1 MNSNIKIWTLLL
13 MIILGPSLKAQ
24 DSLTL
29 ENCYVLSR
37 QNYPLLKQQRLLET
51 IKDYTIENLSKGYL
65 PNLSINGQASYQSEV
80 TELPFKLPN
89 LSVPSLSKDQYKL
102 YMDAYQPILDGKM
115 VKRQQNLVNANTQV
129 EIEKVEVELYKLKE
143 RIDQIFFGILLMDA
157 QKLQTQNLIKDL
169 QNTLKKTNAAIVN
182 GTALPS
188 SASLINAEIL
198 KIKQRDIELNANR
211 SAFINVLSL
220 LTKTALNESSVFV
233 KPEYI
238 ALNDVS
244 GRPEL
249 RLYQAQKSS
258 FLAQDQLISAKNS
271 LKLGLFG
278 QAGYGRPA
286 FNFFNNQFDFYYIG
300 GLKLTMNLSS
310 LYTKKAERAILITNQ
325 NSIDIQQESFELNNR
340 LILTQQEVEINKFK
354 ELILTDKEIIDLRLK
369 VISVAESQLNNGTLS
384 TTDYIT
390 NLNALDQAEQ
400 NQALHILQLLQ
411 AQINQQTTKGK

>member
-1 MNSNIKIWTLLL
+1 MIKDFWIWTIVLST
-13 MIILGPSLKAQ
+13 IFTTNIRAQ
-24 DSLTL
+24 DSMTL
-29 ENCYVLSR
+29 KMCYDLSR
-37 QNYPLLKQQRLLET
+37 INYPMVKQLGLLET
-51 IKDYTIENLSKGYL
+51 IRDYNLDNLSKGYL

-89 LSVPSLSKDQYKL
+89 LSVPSLNKDQYKL

-169 QNTLKKTNAAIVN
+169 QNTLKKTNAAITN

-188 SASLINAEIL
+188 SASLIDAEIL
-198 KIKQRDIELNANR
+198 KIKQRNIELNANR
-211 SAFINVLSL
+211 SAFINVLSI
-220 LTKTALNESSVFV
+220 LTKTALNDATKFV
-233 KPEYI
+233 KPEY
-238 ALNDVS
+238 NVS
-244 GRPEL
+244 IQGSSRPEL

-258 FLAQDQLISAKNS
+258 FIAQDQLISTKNS

-286 FNFFNNQFDFYYIG
+286 FNFFNNNFDFYYIG
-300 GLKLTMNLSS
+300 GLKLTMNISS

-325 NSIDIQQESFELNNR
+325 NSIDIQQENFELNNS
-340 LILTQQEVEINKFK
+340 LILSQQEVEINKYK
-354 ELILTDKEIIDLRLK
+354 ELILTDKEIIDLRTK
-369 VISVAESQLNNGTLS
+369 VIAVAESQLNNGTLS

-390 NLNALDQAEQ
+390 NLNALDQAKQ
-400 NQALHILQLLQ
+400 NQVLHTIQLLQ

>member
-238 ALNDVS
+238 ASNDVS

-325 NSIDIQQESFELNNR
+325 NSIDIQQESFELNNS
-340 LILTQQEVEINKFK
+340 LILTQQEVEINKYK
-354 ELILTDKEIIDLRLK
+354 ELILTDKEIIDLRTK
-369 VISVAESQLNNGTLS
+369 VIAVAESQLNNGTLS

-390 NLNALDQAEQ
+390 NLNALDQAKQ
-400 NQALHILQLLQ
+400 NKVLHTIQLLQ

>member
-89 LSVPSLSKDQYKL
+89 LSVPSLNKDQYKL

-325 NSIDIQQESFELNNR
+325 NSIDIQQESFELNNS
-340 LILTQQEVEINKFK
+340 LILTQQEVEINKYK
-354 ELILTDKEIIDLRLK
+354 ELILTDKEIIDLRTK
-369 VISVAESQLNNGTLS
+369 VIAVAESQLNNGTLS

-390 NLNALDQAEQ
+390 NLNALDQAKQ
-400 NQALHILQLLQ
+400 NKVLHTIQLLQ

>member
-89 LSVPSLSKDQYKL
+89 LSVPSLNKDQYKL

-238 ALNDVS
+238 ASNDVS

-310 LYTKKAERAILITNQ
+310 LYTKKAEHAILITNQ
-325 NSIDIQQESFELNNR
+325 NSIDIQQESFELNNS
-340 LILTQQEVEINKFK
+340 LILTQQEVEINKYK
-354 ELILTDKEIIDLRLK
+354 ELILTDKEIIDLRTK
-369 VISVAESQLNNGTLS
+369 VIAVAESQLNNGTLS

-390 NLNALDQAEQ
+390 NLNALDQAKQ
-400 NQALHILQLLQ
+400 NKVLHTIQLLQ